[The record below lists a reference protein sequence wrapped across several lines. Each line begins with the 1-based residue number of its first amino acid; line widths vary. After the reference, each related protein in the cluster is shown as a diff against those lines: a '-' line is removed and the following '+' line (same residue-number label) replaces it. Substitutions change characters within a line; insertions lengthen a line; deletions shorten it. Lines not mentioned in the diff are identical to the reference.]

1 MGLGV
6 AAGVA
11 ASPPAAA
18 PAPPP
23 AAAPLP
29 PAAAAAEAPGSP
41 FSGSH
46 GVARFACLLL
56 LLLLA
61 AEEGAEGGGGGGGA
75 IGSLAFAA
83 GGPSR
88 IARLH
93 PASGAGS
100 GAGGGAAGDDGY
112 GSADCLFFAAGASYR
127 SKPRQ
132 GVVAE
137 ASLEAAP
144 MQDLAVASQL
154 AFLDQLEARHGH
166 RCDISVSTFTG
177 VEELDTRLRE
187 AYAATGLRVRRFEA
201 RVQPAALSAMML
213 SAFSAALGRPS
224 ESIVPGQPAPPANG
238 SDAPPRYKFAVYMRV
253 DVLLRPFF
261 DDVFNP
267 TWTQTRFSN
276 IEWFDPPGGWDRTAV
291 GSYVSCGAARRGAA
305 WRARGRAGG
314 QECCAR
320 ARASSRARIC
330 SQARTRARKQGM
342 PPPDPPPF
350 AAPRRPAHRTRAR
363 CILPFSAGLEHVAP
377 AHRRH
382 ALLRPA
388 VPLCH
393 RADGRNSA
401 RGMAQLAR
409 ARRAAQRGRGHAAHL
424 PRRRHGKGLR
434 VRGACARGRAG
445 AVLTLTC

>member
-11 ASPPAAA
+11 ASPTDAA

-23 AAAPLP
+23 AA
-29 PAAAAAEAPGSP
+29 AAAAAEAPGSP

-61 AEEGAEGGGGGGGA
+61 TEEGAEGGGGGA
-75 IGSLAFAA
+75 IGSLVFAA

-88 IARLH
+88 DARLH

-100 GAGGGAAGDDGY
+100 GAGGGDAGDGGDGD

-154 AFLDQLEARHGH
+154 AFLDELEARHGH

-261 DDVFNP
+261 DDVFDP
-267 TWTQTRFSN
+267 SWTQTRFSN

-291 GSYVSCGAARRGAA
+291 GSYVSCGSARRGK
-305 WRARGRAGG
+305 RAGGRAGML
-314 QECCAR
+314 R
-320 ARASSRARIC
+320 ARANK
-330 SQARTRARKQGM
+330 TRH
-342 PPPDPPPF
+342 P
-350 AAPRRPAHRTRAR
+350 
-363 CILPFSAGLEHVAP
+363 
-377 AHRRH
+377 
-382 ALLRPA
+382 
-388 VPLCH
+388 
-393 RADGRNSA
+393 
-401 RGMAQLAR
+401 
-409 ARRAAQRGRGHAAHL
+409 
-424 PRRRHGKGLR
+424 
-434 VRGACARGRAG
+434 
-445 AVLTLTC
+445 